1 MRPLSG
7 FLLAGAVILLAS
19 SHPAFAQAA
28 AAQKFT
34 IDGQMAVLMVAVNP
48 AKTAEYEQVLTKLK
62 EVLTMSE
69 MPEARQQAAG
79 WKVIKPLKPQADG
92 TLLYLH
98 LITPVPGADYAI
110 LQSIYKAVKDLT
122 EQKALYDTYVGTGAK
137 NVALLTG
144 NVVLDFSK

>member
-7 FLLAGAVILLAS
+7 FLLAGAVLLLPAS
-19 SHPAFAQAA
+19 SRPTFAQ

-34 IDGQMAVLMVAVNP
+34 IDGQAAVLMVAVNP

-62 EVLTMSE
+62 DVLTNSD
-69 MPEARQQAAG
+69 MPEAKQQAAG
-79 WKVIKPLKPQADG
+79 WRVVKPLKPQADG

-110 LQSIYKAVKDLT
+110 LQSIYKAVKDPT

-137 NVALLTG
+137 NVGLLTG
-144 NVVLDFSK
+144 TVVLDFSK